1 MSRDG
6 AACDLDL
13 REDSEIVTN
22 NELDAISYSIELSI
36 VTSTRYFDRININ
49 SYHCVCEEEVEE
61 EHTYTIMEWLPRSQ
75 VKANWIALLPTPQ
88 KASTMRSH

>member
-1 MSRDG
+1 MSHRLVRDG

-22 NELDAISYSIELSI
+22 NELDAVSYSIELSI

-49 SYHCVCEEEVEE
+49 SYHCVRRRWRRN
-61 EHTYTIMEWLPRSQ
+61 TR
-75 VKANWIALLPTPQ
+75 TP
-88 KASTMRSH
+88 SWSGYLVHR